1 MKMHPDYDHVTASIV
16 AKTPAARLGRPEDL
30 AGIVAFLCSSDA
42 DWVRGQTIIAD
53 GGFSL
58 SL

>member
-1 MKMHPDYDHVTASIV
+1 MKMIQDYDRVTAAIV
-16 AKTPAARLGRPEDL
+16 ARTPAARLGRPEDV
-30 AGIVAFLCSSDA
+30 AGVVAFLCSPDA